1 MLSEIPFAYTREQIS
16 GFATANVRGL
26 ALAATNF
33 CRENHFSTED
43 FWCFMGCQFAD
54 KWDWVKST
62 DDLMFGIIGNVLS
75 MGFELLS
82 VSGNGYEYTAEVTGW
97 PSDEEL
103 DYFEL
108 ARADTDDMWKIFLP
122 ITDRLAHD
130 FSWQR
135 DGEKVTFTLT
145 RR

>member
-1 MLSEIPFAYTREQIS
+1 MLKETAFEFTAEQINS
-16 GFATANVRGL
+16 FATANVRGL
-26 ALAATNF
+26 ALAATTF
-33 CRENHFSTED
+33 CREKQLSTSE
-43 FWCFMGCQFAD
+43 FWCYLGCQFAD
-54 KWDWVKST
+54 GWDWVKTT
-62 DDLMFGIIGNVLS
+62 DDLMFGILGNVLS

-82 VSGNGYEYTAEVTGW
+82 VSGDAYEYTAEVTGW

-130 FSWQR
+130 FAWQR
-135 DGEKVTFTLT
+135 DGEVVTFILT